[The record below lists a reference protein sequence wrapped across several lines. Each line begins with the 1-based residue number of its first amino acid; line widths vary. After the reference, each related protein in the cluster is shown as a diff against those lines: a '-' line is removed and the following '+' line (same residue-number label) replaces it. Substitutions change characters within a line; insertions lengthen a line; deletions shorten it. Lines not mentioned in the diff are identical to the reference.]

1 MLKFISLLIMV
12 LGVSAPALAQE
23 PAAASSTPRG
33 VMRFDSNKDGFVD
46 RTEWRAGQEAR
57 FRQLDANNDGKL
69 TPDELVRRPA
79 GATGVL
85 PTDAQNTRQSRFF
98 NRLDSDKDGLISKAE
113 YMAEGDRRFAR
124 CDANKDGRIN
134 TDECRLAL
142 RR

>member
-1 MLKFISLLIMV
+1 MLKFISLLIAV
-12 LGVSAPALAQE
+12 LAVTAAPALAQE
-23 PAAASSTPRG
+23 RAASSAQRG
-33 VMRFDSNKDGFVD
+33 VMRFDTNKDGVVD

-57 FRQLDANNDGKL
+57 FKQLDSDSDGKL
-69 TPDELVRRPA
+69 NPDELVRRPA

-98 NRLDSDKDGLISKAE
+98 NRLDTDKDGFVSKVE
-113 YMAEGDRRFAR
+113 YMAEGDRRFGR

-134 TDECRLAL
+134 TEECRQAL